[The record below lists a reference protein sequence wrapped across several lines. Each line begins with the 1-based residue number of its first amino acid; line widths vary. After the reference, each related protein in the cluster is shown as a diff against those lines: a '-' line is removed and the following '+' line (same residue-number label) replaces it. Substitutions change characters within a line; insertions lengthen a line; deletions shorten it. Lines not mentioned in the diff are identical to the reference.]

1 MAWTPAEP
9 VPGDVAPHLDSCVA
23 VAKNMLLPADQQA
36 WAVSMDRLLSWVE
49 RYGIIPL
56 PSGNDE
62 RSKKARADRLQD
74 IALGY
79 REDLPDIPG
88 DLLYE
93 AVNRIIGEQHY
104 RVLPMPGD
112 IRKAVKTEWD
122 ERKRR
127 LDKLQT
133 ARFMNTY
140 RPQVQDDHG
149 PRRKRT
155 PEEIALGVRYARE
168 AIKRI
173 DASVDDAA

>member
-1 MAWTPAEP
+1 MTWTPAEP
-9 VPGDVAPHLDSCVA
+9 VPGEIVPHLDACVA
-23 VAKNMLLPADQQA
+23 TARDMLKPADKQA

-49 RYGIIPL
+49 RYGVIPL
-56 PSGNDE
+56 PTND
-62 RSKKARADRLQD
+62 KARAERLQD

-140 RPQVQDDHG
+140 RPQVQEPAG
-149 PRRKRT
+149 PRRKPT
-155 PEEIALGVRYARE
+155 PEEIALVSKLKDEAVRHLT
-168 AIKRI
+168 
-173 DASVDDAA
+173 SAA

>member
-1 MAWTPAEP
+1 MTWTPAEP
-9 VPGDVAPHLDSCVA
+9 VPGDIVPHLDKCVA
-23 VAKNMLLPADQQA
+23 TARELLKPADGQA

-49 RYGIIPL
+49 RYGVIPL
-56 PSGNDE
+56 PTNEDA
-62 RSKKARADRLQD
+62 RSKRLRD

-127 LDKLQT
+127 LDKMQT

-140 RPQVQDDHG
+140 RPQIQEDSG

>member
-9 VPGDVAPHLDSCVA
+9 VPGDIAPHLDSCVT
-23 VAKNMLLPADQQA
+23 VAKKMLLPADQQA

-93 AVNRIIGEQHY
+93 AVNRLVGEHHF
-104 RVLPMPGD
+104 RLLPLPGD
-112 IRKAVKTEWD
+112 IRKAVNTEWD

-140 RPQVQDDHG
+140 RPQVQEPAG
-149 PRRKRT
+149 PRRKPT
-155 PEEIALGVRYARE
+155 PEEIALVSKLKDEAVRHLT
-168 AIKRI
+168 
-173 DASVDDAA
+173 SAA